1 MKTSQR
7 SLISILTG
15 LALLGTTS
23 CSPTTS
29 EQTTETS
36 SPEAGEL
43 QEGGE
48 VNLYSSRHYDTDEAL
63 YEAFT
68 DKTGIEVNLIE
79 GKATELIEKIKNE
92 GENTPADVLIT
103 VDVGNLWQAEQEGI
117 FQPVSSEVLETAIP
131 ENLRNPEGYWFGLSK
146 RARVIAYDKERVKP
160 EELSSYEDLAKPEW
174 KGRVCV
180 RSSGNVYNQSLVAA
194 KIAEK
199 GEKETEEWL
208 KGLVSNFAREP
219 EGGDISQVQ
228 AIAAGECDVA
238 IVNHYYVA
246 RMMQSEKSEDQEVVA
261 NIGVFFPNQ
270 KQGGTHVNISGAGV
284 VANAPHKENAIEF
297 IEFLTTPEA
306 QEIFANGNNEIPMI
320 ETVKSN
326 PTVAGFGDFKE
337 SELNVA
343 AYGKENPEAVKLMDK
358 VGWK

>member
-1 MKTSQR
+1 MKTSR
-7 SLISILTG
+7 RNLISILAG
-15 LALLGTTS
+15 LAILGTTS
-23 CSPTTS
+23 CSPTTL
-29 EQTTETS
+29 EQTTEGSTEEV
-36 SPEAGEL
+36 PEA
-43 QEGGE
+43 GE

-68 DKTGIEVNLIE
+68 DETGIEVNLIE

-117 FQPVSSEVLETAIP
+117 FQPVSSEVLDAAIP

-146 RARVIAYDKERVKP
+146 RARVIAYDQDRVKP
-160 EELSSYEDLAKPEW
+160 EELSSYEDLAEEEW
-174 KGRVCV
+174 QGRVCV
-180 RSSGNVYNQSLVAA
+180 RSSGNIYNQSLVAA

-199 GEKETEEWL
+199 GEKETEAWL
-208 KGLVSNFAREP
+208 KGLVNNFAREP

-246 RMMQSEKSEDQEVVA
+246 RMMQSEKPEDQEVVA

-270 KQGGTHVNISGAGV
+270 EEGGTHVNISGAGV
-284 VANAPHKENAIEF
+284 VANAPHKENAIKF

-306 QEIFANGNNEIPMI
+306 QEIFANGNNEIPMV
-320 ETVKSN
+320 ESVEAN
-326 PTVAGFGDFKE
+326 PTVASFGDFEE

>member
-15 LALLGTTS
+15 IALLGTVS
-23 CSPTTS
+23 CSPTT
-29 EQTTETS
+29 ETS
-36 SPEAGEL
+36 DSESGE
-43 QEGGE
+43 GKDAGE

-68 DKTGIEVNLIE
+68 EETGIKVNLIE
-79 GKATELIEKIKNE
+79 GKATELVEKIKNE

-103 VDVGNLWQAEQEGI
+103 VDVGNLWRAQQDDVFQA
-117 FQPVSSEVLETAIP
+117 VSSEALDEAIP
-131 ENLRNPEGYWFGLSK
+131 DNLRNPEGYWFGLSK
-146 RARVIAYDKERVKP
+146 RARVIAYDKDRVKP
-160 EELSSYEDLAKPEW
+160 EELSSYEDLAEVEW
-174 KGRVCV
+174 NGRVCV
-180 RSSGNVYNQSLVAA
+180 RSSGNIYNQSLVAA

-199 GEKETEEWL
+199 GQEETEKWL
-208 KGLVSNFAREP
+208 KGLVNNFAREP

-246 RMMQSEKSEDQEVVA
+246 RLMQSEKPEDKEVVA

-270 KQGGTHVNISGAGV
+270 EEGGTHVNISGVGV
-284 VANAPHKENAIEF
+284 VKNAPNKENAIKF

-306 QEIFANGNNEIPMI
+306 QEIFANGNNEIPAV
-320 ETVKSN
+320 EDVESN
-326 PTVAGFGDFKE
+326 PTVAGFGDFEE

-343 AYGKENPEAVKLMDK
+343 AYGEENPEAVKLMDK